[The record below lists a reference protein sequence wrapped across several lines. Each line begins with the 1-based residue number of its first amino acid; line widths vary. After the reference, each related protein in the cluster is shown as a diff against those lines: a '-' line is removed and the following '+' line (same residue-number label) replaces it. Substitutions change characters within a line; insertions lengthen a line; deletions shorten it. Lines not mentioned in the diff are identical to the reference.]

1 VAVKVAG
8 FRRFYLALWR
18 HLRLIRIARNAAR
31 SKSFPSNVIFGGTT
45 FLGTGFLAPIT
56 NLISGQCLAVSV
68 ASSPFQFARLFSPE
82 SAHK

>member
-1 VAVKVAG
+1 MPRGPSLSRAMSSSVG
-8 FRRFYLALWR
+8 
-18 HLRLIRIARNAAR
+18 RL
-31 SKSFPSNVIFGGTT
+31 SS
-45 FLGTGFLAPIT
+45 GTGFLAPIT